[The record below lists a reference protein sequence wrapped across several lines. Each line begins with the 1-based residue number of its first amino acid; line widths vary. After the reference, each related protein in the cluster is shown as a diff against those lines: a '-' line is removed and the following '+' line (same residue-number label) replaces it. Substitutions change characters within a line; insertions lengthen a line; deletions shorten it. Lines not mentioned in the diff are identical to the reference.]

1 MSLELIVAGFLL
13 LSLTCY
19 VLTGGADYGAGV
31 WYLLAIGPRS
41 QGHRA
46 LIHQALAPIWEV
58 NHVWLILILVI
69 LFTAF
74 PVAFAA
80 IMTALHIPLTV
91 LLLGIVLRGAAFVF
105 TGYGKGSGRSSGPW
119 DVGFAAAS
127 LLAPFLLGV
136 TIGAISSGAFNTA
149 PVFAE
154 RFLHPWLQ
162 PFPLAVGAFT
172 VALVA
177 YLAAVYLILEARDE
191 AIQEAFRRRAIVAGL
206 VVGGLEELV
215 LLLARTGAP
224 LIWDHL
230 THNQWGLG
238 AQGVTAMTGIAV
250 IWFLWQKQYRH
261 ARVCAVGQVIVTIW
275 TWALALF
282 PHLVPPDLTIFNT
295 AAPTATLQAL
305 VVALIAGVLL
315 LFPALYYLLR
325 VFKKPAV
332 FGENPSKPPTDGDV
346 GSNFNEAF
354 HDQ

>member
-1 MSLELIVAGFLL
+1 MSLEWVVAGFLL

-31 WYLLAIGPRS
+31 WYLLAHGAR
-41 QGHRA
+41 GREHRA

-58 NHVWLILILVI
+58 NHVWLILLLVI

-74 PVAFAA
+74 PAAFAV

-91 LLLGIVLRGAAFVF
+91 LLIGIVLRGTAFVF
-105 TGYGKGSGRSSGPW
+105 TGYGQGSGRSSGPW
-119 DVGFAAAS
+119 DAGFAAAS
-127 LLAPFLLGV
+127 LVTPFLLGV
-136 TIGAISSGAFNTA
+136 TIGAISSGTFNTA

-154 RFLHPWLQ
+154 RFLYPWLQ
-162 PFPLAVGAFT
+162 PFPFAVGAFT

-177 YLAAVYLILEARDE
+177 YLAAVYLSLEARDE
-191 AIQEAFRRRAIVAGL
+191 AIQEAFRRRAIVAGV

-230 THNQWGLG
+230 THSLWGLV
-238 AQGVTAMTGIAV
+238 AQGVTAITGIAA
-250 IWFLWQKQYRH
+250 IWLLWQRQYRR
-261 ARVCAVGQVIVTIW
+261 ARVCAVGQVTVTIW

-282 PHLVPPDLTIFNT
+282 PHLVPPDLTIFNA
-295 AAPTATLQAL
+295 AAPAVTLQTL
-305 VVALIAGVLL
+305 VVALMAGVLL

-325 VFKKPAV
+325 VFKNPAV
-332 FGENPSKPPTDGDV
+332 FGESAKLPTSGDL
-346 GSNFNEAF
+346 GSGPRGGIS
-354 HDQ
+354 

>member
-31 WYLLAIGPRS
+31 WYLFANGPSSRA
-41 QGHRA
+41 QRA

-74 PVAFAA
+74 PAAFAA
-80 IMTALHIPLTV
+80 IMTALHIPMT
-91 LLLGIVLRGAAFVF
+91 LLLIGIVLRGTAFVF
-105 TGYGKGSGRSSGPW
+105 TGDGKGSGQSSAPW
-119 DVGFAAAS
+119 DAGFAAAS

-136 TIGAISSGAFNTA
+136 TIGAISSGAFNAA
-149 PVFAE
+149 PNFAE

-177 YLAAVYLILEARDE
+177 YLAAVYLILEAHDE
-191 AIQEAFRRRAIVAGL
+191 AIQDVFRRRAVATGL
-206 VVGGLEELV
+206 LVGGLGALV
-215 LLLARTGAP
+215 LLLARAGAP

-230 THNQWGLG
+230 THSLRGIV
-238 AQGVTAMTGIAV
+238 AQGVTAMTGIAA
-250 IWFLWQKQYRH
+250 IWFLWQTQYRR
-261 ARVCAVGQVIVTIW
+261 ARVCAVAQVTVTIW

-282 PHLVPPDLTIFNT
+282 PHLVPPDFTIFNA
-295 AAPTATLQAL
+295 AAPTATLQML
-305 VVALIAGVLL
+305 VVALTAGALL

-325 VFKKPAV
+325 VFKQAAV
-332 FGENPSKPPTDGDV
+332 FGEVRSRPQADCEAGSKPQGGTP
-346 GSNFNEAF
+346 
-354 HDQ
+354 

>member
-1 MSLELIVAGFLL
+1 MALELIVAGFLL

-31 WYLLAIGPRS
+31 WYLFAKGPRS
-41 QGHRA
+41 RAQRA
-46 LIHQALAPIWEV
+46 LIHQALAPIWEA

-74 PVAFAA
+74 PAAFAV
-80 IMTALHIPLTV
+80 IMTALHIPLT
-91 LLLGIVLRGAAFVF
+91 LLLIGIVVRGAAFVF
-105 TGYGKGSGRSSGPW
+105 TGDGKGSGQSSAPW
-119 DVGFAAAS
+119 DAGFAAAS

-136 TIGAISSGAFNTA
+136 TIGAISSGGFNAA
-149 PVFAE
+149 PDFAE

-172 VALVA
+172 LVLCA
-177 YLAAVYLILEARDE
+177 YLAAVYLILETDHPAMRH
-191 AIQEAFRRRAIVAGL
+191 AFRWRAIAAGL

-230 THNQWGLG
+230 TQSLWGIA
-238 AQGVTAMTGIAV
+238 AQGVTAMTGIAA
-250 IWFLWQKQYRH
+250 IGFLWQTQYRR
-261 ARVCAVGQVIVTIW
+261 ARVCAVGQVTVTIW

-282 PHLVPPDLTIFNT
+282 PHLVPPDLTIFNA

-305 VVALIAGVLL
+305 VVALMAGALL

-325 VFKKPAV
+325 VFKQAAV
-332 FGENPSKPPTDGDV
+332 FGESESDPPTDCKV
-346 GSNFNEAF
+346 GSGP
-354 HDQ
+354 QGGMR

>member
-1 MSLELIVAGFLL
+1 MSLEMIVAGFLL

-31 WYLLAIGPRS
+31 WYLFANGPRNRA
-41 QGHRA
+41 HRA
-46 LIHQALAPIWEV
+46 LIYQALAPIWEV

-74 PVAFAA
+74 PAAFAA
-80 IMTALHIPLTV
+80 IMTALHIPMT
-91 LLLGIVLRGAAFVF
+91 LLLIGVVFRGAAFVF
-105 TGYGKGSGRSSGPW
+105 TGDGKGSGGSSGPW

-136 TIGAISSGAFNTA
+136 TIGAISSGAFNAA

-154 RFLHPWLQ
+154 RFLLPWLQ

-191 AIQEAFRRRAIVAGL
+191 AIQDTFRRRAIATGL
-206 VVGGLEELV
+206 IVGGLGALV

-224 LIWDHL
+224 LIWAHL
-230 THNQWGLG
+230 THSLWGIA
-238 AQGVTAMTGIAV
+238 AQSITAMTGIAA
-250 IWFLWQKQYRH
+250 IWFLWQRQYRR
-261 ARVCAVGQVIVTIW
+261 ARVRAVGQAIVIIW

-282 PHLVPPDLTIFNT
+282 PHLVPPDLTIFNA
-295 AAPTATLQAL
+295 AAPTATLWAL
-305 VVALIAGVLL
+305 VGALVAGALL

-325 VFKKPAV
+325 VFKQAAV
-332 FGENPSKPPTDGDV
+332 FGEVRFKPQADYEVGSKPQGGTP
-346 GSNFNEAF
+346 
-354 HDQ
+354 

>member
-19 VLTGGADYGAGV
+19 ILTGGVDYGAGV
-31 WYLLAIGPRS
+31 WYLFANGPGRRA
-41 QGHRA
+41 QRA
-46 LIHQALAPIWEV
+46 LIYQALAPIWEV

-74 PVAFAA
+74 PAAFAA
-80 IMTALHIPLTV
+80 IMTALHIPMT
-91 LLLGIVLRGAAFVF
+91 LLLIGIVFRGAAFVF
-105 TGYGKGSGRSSGPW
+105 TGDGKGSGRSSAPW
-119 DVGFAAAS
+119 DAGFAAAS

-136 TIGAISSGAFNTA
+136 TIGAISSGAFSAA
-149 PVFAE
+149 PSFAE

-162 PFPLAVGAFT
+162 PFPLAVGVFT

-191 AIQEAFRRRAIVAGL
+191 AIQDAFRRRAIAAGL
-206 VVGGLEELV
+206 AVGGLEELV
-215 LLLARTGAP
+215 LLLARTDAP

-230 THNQWGLG
+230 THSLWGIA
-238 AQGVTAMTGIAV
+238 AQGVTAMTGIAA
-250 IWFLWQKQYRH
+250 IWFLWQMQYRR
-261 ARVCAVGQVIVTIW
+261 ARVCAVGQAIVTIW

-282 PHLVPPDLTIFNT
+282 PHIVPPDLTIFNA

-305 VVALIAGVLL
+305 VVALIAGALL

-325 VFKKPAV
+325 VFKDTAV
-332 FGENPSKPPTDGDV
+332 FGEGGSKPPTD
-346 GSNFNEAF
+346 SEHN
-354 HDQ
+354 QS